1 MSGAK
6 KLETTWRQILPWR
19 LQKIMIIMINSRE
32 VRERMNSSVRW
43 SSGSP
48 KSSEL
53 LYERLGIYIGRAVIN
68 KSTAMMACLSFLIEA
83 VPRYPEHPDESPA
96 PPQWPHGTYHALRL
110 LSADPAP
117 TSLTRGCFRMEKIWP
132 CSSFSPLHFPCWL
145 KDHIYSCLR
154 RYPGRW
160 HIYAVEVPWFVGK
173 MPHHG
178 FPIYNTS
185 LRIFKPRRRAWVRV
199 FIYCIMFQVL
209 RTPSWSR

>member
-48 KSSEL
+48 NSSEL

-96 PPQWPHGTYHALRL
+96 TVTTRY
-110 LSADPAP
+110 LS
-117 TSLTRGCFRMEKIWP
+117 
-132 CSSFSPLHFPCWL
+132 CSSTSFSRSSSHFFDTGLFQNGEDMAMQLFFPAAL
-145 KDHIYSCLR
+145 SMLIERPHILMSK
-154 RYPGRW
+154 
-160 HIYAVEVPWFVGK
+160 EVP
-173 MPHHG
+173 
-178 FPIYNTS
+178 
-185 LRIFKPRRRAWVRV
+185 RALAYIR
-199 FIYCIMFQVL
+199 C
-209 RTPSWSR
+209 WSAVICR

>member
-1 MSGAK
+1 
-6 KLETTWRQILPWR
+6 
-19 LQKIMIIMINSRE
+19 MINSRE

-48 KSSEL
+48 NSSEL

-96 PPQWPHGTYHALRL
+96 TVTTRY
-110 LSADPAP
+110 
-117 TSLTRGCFRMEKIWP
+117 LT
-132 CSSFSPLHFPCWL
+132 CSSTSFSRSSSHFFDTGLFQNGEDMAMQLFFPAALPCWL

-173 MPHHG
+173 MPHYD

-185 LRIFKPRRRAWVRV
+185 LRIFKARRRAWVRV